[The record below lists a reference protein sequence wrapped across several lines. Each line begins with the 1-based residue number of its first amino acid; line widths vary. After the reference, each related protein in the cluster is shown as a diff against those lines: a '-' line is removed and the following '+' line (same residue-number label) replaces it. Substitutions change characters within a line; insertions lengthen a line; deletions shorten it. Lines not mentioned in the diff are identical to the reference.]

1 MVSEMTGSLAM
12 TLLSILYSVFLSIIY
27 FSKKHIKSHENALFS
42 ILLILNVL
50 GLFTE
55 LSCNLVIMNIT
66 KDGSLSIFVNK
77 MLLTY
82 FNFYIC
88 IYSLY
93 VVTVC
98 YKKEKGDFELF
109 YKRIQSI
116 FLIVWLVAEMSICIL
131 PVYIFQEG
139 MSIYSYGPSPNV
151 IYVLTALCVIL
162 CIYCLAVNIKDI
174 RHKKYTP
181 ILWFVISGFVISAIQ
196 KINPALTLAVPME
209 TFTLFLMYFS
219 IENPDLKLINELN
232 LERDRADKANNAKT
246 EFLSHMSHEV
256 RTPLNAIINFSNSLI
271 EELHDENAKE
281 DAKVIVDASKSLLE
295 IVNGILDI
303 SKIEAN
309 KIEIVNIEYEPQ
321 DMFDSLVALSKARLG
336 SKPIDFRV
344 SFDESIPK
352 YLFGDSSRIKQICV
366 NLLTNSIKYTKEGFI
381 EFKVSS
387 VVSGDVCRLI
397 MSVEDSGI
405 GIKKEDVN
413 KLFDKFS
420 RLDLEKN
427 ISIEGSGL
435 GLAIT
440 KKLVDMMGGKI
451 VVQSEYG
458 VGSKFTV
465 AIDQRIVAP
474 TKKKDDDFDVSSIVK
489 KEYPNKRVLVIDDN
503 KMNLTVAKKVLEPF
517 KVLVDTAE
525 SGDEGIEKIVMNGN
539 YDLVLLDDM
548 MPNKTGV
555 ETLKELKENMEDYK
569 TPTVALT
576 ANAIVG
582 MKEKYLEEGFD
593 DYLAKPI
600 EKDEL
605 KRVLNKFLKEK

>member
-1 MVSEMTGSLAM
+1 MFINGSSAM
-12 TLLSILYSVFLSIIY
+12 TILSFFYSLVLNIVFL
-27 FSKKHIKSHENALFS
+27 FKPHIKSYENRIFS
-42 ILLILNVL
+42 KLLVVNLCSIIIEILNIILISSGYKDSLLVQFANKGLLSVL
-50 GLFTE
+50 CIYICYFSLYLFMVAYNGKQE
-55 LSCNLVIMNIT
+55 RIH
-66 KDGSLSIFVNK
+66 K
-77 MLLTY
+77 Y
-82 FNFYIC
+82 FNILKSIIFIIGGVALVFIWLLPDHIFFDGFYMYC
-88 IYSLY
+88 
-93 VVTVC
+93 
-98 YKKEKGDFELF
+98 
-109 YKRIQSI
+109 
-116 FLIVWLVAEMSICIL
+116 
-131 PVYIFQEG
+131 
-139 MSIYSYGPSPNV
+139 YGPSPNI
-151 IYVLTALCVIL
+151 IYFLFAITDIL
-162 CIYCLAVNIKDI
+162 CMIFLVKNIKKVI
-174 RHKKYTP
+174 HKKYLP
-181 ILWFVISGFVISAIQ
+181 LIGFIIGGVGVAFIQ
-196 KINPALTLAVPME
+196 KQNPGWTLAIPLE
-209 TFTLFLMYFS
+209 TFMLFLMYFS
-219 IENPDLKLINELN
+219 IENPDLQLINELN